1 MVKIETIKIDWDEL
15 DFIDMLRT
23 NYISGVLTTRPE
35 IVAEIYLQRS
45 KCCFCKR
52 LDCENC

>member
-1 MVKIETIKIDWDEL
+1 MIAKIIKIDWDEL

-23 NYISGVLTTRPE
+23 KYLSGELKTKPE
-35 IVAEIYLQRS
+35 LICEIYLQRS

-52 LDCENC
+52 LDCENCK